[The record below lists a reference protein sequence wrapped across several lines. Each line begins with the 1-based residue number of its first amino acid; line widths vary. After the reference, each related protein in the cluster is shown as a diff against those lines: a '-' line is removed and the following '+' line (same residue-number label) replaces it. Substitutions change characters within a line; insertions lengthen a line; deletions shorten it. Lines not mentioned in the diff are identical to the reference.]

1 MNINPVR
8 IMSLPVAACVIFIL
22 FYFYGGG
29 LTYGFTLDKVL
40 AVVDQEVITLS
51 DYLVFAKSMGA
62 KATADVDEALLK
74 KLIEEKVILHEAY
87 VRGVEINDTETDT
100 MLEEVKKES
109 ALSQSDLEKELMKEG
124 TNFSSYRKVVK
135 ERLIAFKLIGSEVD
149 SKVIVTDKEI
159 DKFYSE
165 NRKDYIARPARAE
178 VKAIFLRL
186 NKDATVTEITDLKR
200 RALRIAEELRNGG
213 NFESLADL
221 YNDEQLRER
230 QGRLGEFQ
238 RGALI
243 PQLDVKVFSM
253 SPDEISGPIWVKEGV
268 YLVKLVKRTDDE
280 FRPLE
285 DARGEIY
292 GHLFAQKRGKIFN
305 EWVRSLW
312 EKAFIT
318 INHDQAAEG
327 S

>member
-8 IMSLPVAACVIFIL
+8 IISLSVAACVIIIL
-22 FYFYGGG
+22 FCGGG
-29 LTYGFTLDKVL
+29 LSFGFTLDKVL
-40 AVVDQEVITLS
+40 AVVDKEVITLS

-62 KATADVDEALLK
+62 AVTADVNEALLK

-87 VRGVEINDTETDT
+87 ARGVEVSDTETDT
-100 MLEEVKKES
+100 MLEEVKKDGG
-109 ALSQSDLEKELMKEG
+109 LSQSDLERELMKEG

-135 ERLIAFKLIGSEVD
+135 ERLIALKLIGAEVD
-149 SKVIVTDKEI
+149 SKVIVTEKEI
-159 DKFYSE
+159 EKFYSE
-165 NRKDYIARPARAE
+165 NRKDYMARPARAE
-178 VKAIFLRL
+178 VEAIFLRL
-186 NKDATVTEITDLKR
+186 NEDATVTEITDLKR
-200 RALRIAEELRNGG
+200 KALRIADELRNGG
-213 NFESLADL
+213 NFDSLADR

-253 SPDEISGPIWVKEGV
+253 GRGDVSGPIWVKEGV
-268 YLVKLVKRTDDE
+268 YIVKLVKRTDDE

-285 DARGEIY
+285 DVRGEIY
-292 GHLFAQKRGKIFN
+292 GHLFAQKREKIFN
-305 EWVRSLW
+305 GWVRSLW
-312 EKAFIT
+312 EKALIT
-318 INHDQAAEG
+318 INRDQAAEG